1 MAVVHNR
8 TSHGSRRPCRLHPL
22 SRRTPLDLHPHPPR
36 STRSPHAAPPSA
48 MGAGYPPPPPP
59 APPDPRTTRPSR
71 WLLPSPGIPAPPAM
85 KGSSSSGCALQH
97 RQPRSYSCN
106 STATPPSDGRPWHAD
121 MPSRRKSFSLSAS
134 AYLVGEACHRS
145 LFQSKSDMGRSLARA
160 RQPLSNISMLALPR
174 NQEPHDRF
182 PFFSSL
188 PSVSSQDVTSRDG
201 HGRPMSEC
209 RRPRT
214 RRHLDP
220 LHAISILPKTCTKSH
235 PAPSPPFGPRPVA
248 LQPERFNR
256 LVPEV
261 EDRSSLPRASPAL
274 ANQQADPASYLFSTA
289 THHPFADSYGV
300 DADGKRRP
308 VPGGGERGEA
318 V

>member
-8 TSHGSRRPCRLHPL
+8 TSPGSRRPCRLHPL
-22 SRRTPLDLHPHPPR
+22 PRRTPPDLHPHPPH
-36 STRSPHAAPPSA
+36 STGSPHAAPPPA

-59 APPDPRTTRPSR
+59 APPDPRTTRPWR
-71 WLLPSPGIPAPPAM
+71 WLLPSPGIPAPPTM
-85 KGSSSSGCALQH
+85 KGSSSSGRALQH

-106 STATPPSDGRPWHAD
+106 STATPPSDGRPWHAN
-121 MPSRRKSFSLSAS
+121 MPSRRKSFPLSTS
-134 AYLVGEACHRS
+134 AFLVGEACHRS
-145 LFQSKSDMGRSLARA
+145 SFQSKSDMGRSRARA

-201 HGRPMSEC
+201 HGRPMPER

-214 RRHLDP
+214 HRHPDP
-220 LHAISILPKTCTKSH
+220 LHAISISPETCTKSH
-235 PAPSPPFGPRPVA
+235 PAPSPPFAPRPVA
-248 LQPERFNR
+248 LQPERLTDLCLKQRRGAPCHEPLRRWQTSR
-256 LVPEV
+256 LTP
-261 EDRSSLPRASPAL
+261 PPTF
-274 ANQQADPASYLFSTA
+274 FSAA
-289 THHPFADSYGV
+289 THHPFAVSYGV